1 MTRLLLA
8 EGKHLGLRRNPSVV
22 HSIFIS
28 STIKMYCP
36 QTCVPRR
43 LRACGGDT
51 SVQRRVTRVGR
62 VAGTGPSLRAVPGVA
77 TTGGPIPVCNG
88 TNNSCPGLG
97 NLFVL
102 KNVNL
107 NNPTTL
113 TGGLQLFA
121 NASIDESGGGAS
133 GGCVGLYDATP
144 GGVHTSQQDSMES
157 LVKSYAAALDVQGTY
172 STQAVAVSGS
182 VQGSVQMDSALTTT
196 S

>member
-62 VAGTGPSLRAVPGVA
+62 VAGTGPSLRAVPRVA

-88 TNNSCPGLG
+88 TNNRCPGLG

-133 GGCVGLYDATP
+133 GGESGCTGPLDAFPAHSKQKTCWLCGSSQAQVQFQSQVGQRCLWVILSP
-144 GGVHTSQQDSMES
+144 
-157 LVKSYAAALDVQGTY
+157 
-172 STQAVAVSGS
+172 
-182 VQGSVQMDSALTTT
+182 
-196 S
+196 